1 MDLLV
6 EIVLELIAEGL
17 SETSKSAKVP
27 RPIRYVA
34 IGLIVLFS
42 CAVIGLIFLVGYMLL
57 QETPLGGAAFLLLGM
72 SLAVMGV
79 YKFRKT
85 YLEKV
90 CQAEEPAGAEN
101 EL

>member
-6 EIVLELIAEGL
+6 EIVLDLIAEGL

-27 RPIRYVA
+27 RPIRFIA

-57 QETPLGGAAFLLLGM
+57 GLRATVHRITKNGTQT
-72 SLAVMGV
+72 S
-79 YKFRKT
+79 
-85 YLEKV
+85 
-90 CQAEEPAGAEN
+90 N
-101 EL
+101 

>member
-6 EIVLELIAEGL
+6 EIVMDLIAEGL

-27 RPIRYVA
+27 RPIRYIA

-42 CAVIGLIFLVGYMLL
+42 CAVIGLVFLVGYMLL
-57 QETPLGGAAFLLLGM
+57 QETPLGGTAFLLLGM
-72 SLAVMGV
+72 FLAVMGV

-90 CQAEEPAGAEN
+90 CQAEESAGEN
-101 EL
+101 EP